1 MLSPLDPLGAW
12 RDLLYIS
19 NINLRGLEVLFMFC
33 PVPIVTPEIRLIALG
48 YYCSSSLNDVS
59 LELDLDS
66 SSISD
71 KRPGPEEAVEVRC
84 LG

>member
-12 RDLLYIS
+12 RDLLYM
-19 NINLRGLEVLFMFC
+19 NPTGLEVCIIFC

-59 LELDLDS
+59 SELDLGS

-71 KRPGPEEAVEVRC
+71 KRSGPEKTVDSRENFKT
-84 LG
+84 